1 MSSRGVSPEFSMR
14 VFTSET
20 MTQGCAQNNEHTAV
34 FPQTHGV
41 IRRGMNITCVAPCK
55 DLFIGAAILL

>member
-41 IRRGMNITCVAPCK
+41 IR
-55 DLFIGAAILL
+55 